1 MSIYRSNPHRSPDN
15 DVAWERVL
23 NKAGK
28 PRAVSLP
35 VARTVQDWSR
45 LRKANPFN
53 GLLPSSRNWLGKL
66 PFPLQP
72 NALATKFPRIVN
84 LVAQQWNDTATCR
97 RYLDELVAGGRPNR
111 RGFPS
116 DVRRDLLGL
125 REYFIR
131 CRRTSGEH

>member
-1 MSIYRSNPHRSPDN
+1 MSIYRSHPHRSLDN
-15 DVAWERVL
+15 DLAWERVL

-28 PRAVSLP
+28 PRPVPTP
-35 VARTVQDWSR
+35 VARPAQGWGP

-72 NALATKFPRIVN
+72 NALAAKFPRIVN
-84 LVAQQWNDTATCR
+84 LLAQQWNDTATCR

-111 RGFPS
+111 RGFS
-116 DVRRDLLGL
+116 ADVRRDLLGL
-125 REYFIR
+125 REYLIR
-131 CRRTSGEH
+131 CRRSSGDN